1 MNQMRACVVVVVCVL
16 VAAANAFTPAAPVAL
31 RKSNA
36 AVSSGLMR
44 PRRVDVLTKMSLEA
58 SAVNAAVTT
67 AADCSILLAGNS
79 NGTAAFMAT
88 MFGTFIPVVF
98 LLTLFIQ
105 SEARKAAESGSE
117 GRKF

>member
-1 MNQMRACVVVVVCVL
+1 MRTCQVLVVIVL

-36 AVSSGLMR
+36 AFSSGLMR

-58 SAVNAAVTT
+58 SAVNAAVT
-67 AADCSILLAGNS
+67 AADCSILLAGNT
-79 NGTAAFMAT
+79 NGAAPFIAT
-88 MFGTFIPVVF
+88 LFGVFIPVVF
-98 LLTLFIQ
+98 LMTLFIQ

>member
-1 MNQMRACVVVVVCVL
+1 MVL
-16 VAAANAFTPAAPVAL
+16 CLAFVDATNAFTPAAPMAL

-36 AVSSGLMR
+36 AFSSGMMR
-44 PRRVDVLTKMSLEA
+44 PRRMHCIPKMSVEA
-58 SAVNAAVTT
+58 AAVTAAVT

-79 NGTAAFMAT
+79 NGTAAFLAT
-88 MFGTFIPVVF
+88 LFGVFIPVVF
-98 LLTLFIQ
+98 LMTLFIQ